1 MPVNITEE
9 FVRQLMA
16 QVDFLTKQN
25 STLTATVD
33 STNQTIIEL
42 NQTITELKQTI
53 RELKEQLNKNSK
65 NSSKPPSSDGLKK
78 PAVKKNRSLRES
90 SGKKQ
95 GAQEGHDGV
104 YLSVTANP
112 DHIRNHMHSDCTG
125 CPYRAKCLDKA
136 CIKETRHEIDAVVTV
151 DVTAHNLI
159 EVCRCPLHGGVKAGA
174 FPENIKATVQYG
186 KNLQAMTVAFNTV
199 GAVSINRTH
208 EILSSVFNIPLAT
221 GTIKNMVSRCAESL
235 KDTYER
241 IRLTMTALGLL
252 HCDETGTRVDGK
264 TCWVHVASDQDY
276 TYLTINQKRGQIGMD
291 AADVLPHAHGI
302 IVHDCWGSYWKYQD
316 VTHAICCAHLLRELN
331 GVIENHPEQTW
342 AVRFRKLLLD
352 MKKVRDKA
360 LLSDKDEVSYYH
372 RNRFDM
378 EYDAIIKTAYEENP
392 LPETP
397 AKKRGRKKKS
407 KVLNLICRLENYKES
422 VCLFIKNLCVPFDNN
437 QSERDLRM
445 VKVKTK
451 VSGCFRSEKGAQ
463 EYLTIMSYIGSARKH
478 GINAFIAIREALNG
492 NPDIIFN

>member
-9 FVRQLMA
+9 FVRYLMEQNA
-16 QVDFLTKQN
+16 SLSDQVAE
-25 STLTATVD
+25 LTATVK
-33 STNQTIIEL
+33 EL
-42 NQTITELKQTI
+42 NQTIK
-53 RELKEQLNKNSK
+53 ELKEQLNKNSK

-78 PAVKKNRSLRES
+78 PAVNKNKSLRES
-90 SGKKQ
+90 SRKKQ

-104 YLSVTANP
+104 HLSVISEP
-112 DHIRNHMHSDCTG
+112 DHIEDHMHSDCTG
-125 CPYRAKCLDKA
+125 CPHRAKCFSKA
-136 CIKETRHEIDAVVTV
+136 CIKETRHEVDAVVTV

-159 EVCRCPLHGGVKAGA
+159 EVRECLLHGGVKTGS

-186 KNLQAMTVAFNTV
+186 KNLQAMVVAFNTV

-221 GTIKNMVSRCAESL
+221 GTIKNMVTRCAESL

-241 IRLTMTALGLL
+241 IRLKMIMLGLI
-252 HCDETGTRVDGK
+252 HCDETGSRVDGK

-291 AADVLPHAHGI
+291 AADVLPHARGI

-316 VTHAICCAHLLRELN
+316 
-331 GVIENHPEQTW
+331 
-342 AVRFRKLLLD
+342 
-352 MKKVRDKA
+352 
-360 LLSDKDEVSYYH
+360 EVSYYH
-372 RNRFDM
+372 RHKFDM

-407 KVLNLICRLENYKES
+407 KVLNLICRLDNYKES

-437 QSERDLRM
+437 QAERDLRM

-451 VSGCFRSEKGAQ
+451 VSGCFRSEEGAQ

-478 GINAFIAIREALNG
+478 GINAFTAIREALNG

>member
-9 FVRQLMA
+9 FVRYLMEQNA
-16 QVDFLTKQN
+16 SLSDQVAE
-25 STLTATVD
+25 LTATVK
-33 STNQTIIEL
+33 EL
-42 NQTITELKQTI
+42 NQTIK
-53 RELKEQLNKNSK
+53 ELKEQLNKNSK

-78 PAVKKNRSLRES
+78 PAVNKNKSLRES
-90 SGKKQ
+90 SRKKQ

-104 YLSVTANP
+104 HLSVISEP
-112 DHIRNHMHSDCTG
+112 DHIEDHMHSDCTG
-125 CPYRAKCLDKA
+125 CPHRAKCLSKA
-136 CIKETRHEIDAVVTV
+136 CIKETRHEIDTVVTV
-151 DVTAHNLI
+151 DVTAHNAI
-159 EVCRCPLHGGVKAGA
+159 EVRECLLHGGVKTGS

-186 KNLQAMTVAFNTV
+186 KNLQAMVVAFNTV

-221 GTIKNMVSRCAESL
+221 GTIKNMVTRCAESL

-241 IRLTMTALGLL
+241 IRLKMIMLGLI
-252 HCDETGTRVDGK
+252 HCDETGSRVDGK

-291 AADVLPHAHGI
+291 AADVLPHARGI

-316 VTHAICCAHLLRELN
+316 VKHAICCAHLLRELN

-342 AVRFRKLLLD
+342 ASRFKKLLLN

-360 LLSDKDEVSYYH
+360 LISDKDEVSYYH
-372 RNRFDM
+372 RHKFDM

-437 QSERDLRM
+437 QAERDLRM

-451 VSGCFRSEKGAQ
+451 VSGCFRSEEGAQ

-478 GINAFIAIREALNG
+478 GINAFTAIREALNG
-492 NPDIIFN
+492 NPDIIFS

>member
-1 MPVNITEE
+1 MPVKITEE

-16 QVDFLTKQN
+16 QIDFLTKQN
-25 STLTATVD
+25 SELTAAVD
-33 STNQTIIEL
+33 IMNQTIAGL
-42 NQTITELKQTI
+42 NQTIQ
-53 RELKEQLNKNSK
+53 ELKEQLNKNSK
-65 NSSKPPSSDGLKK
+65 NSSRPPSSDGLKK
-78 PAVKKNRSLRES
+78 PAVNKNKSLREP

-104 YLSVTANP
+104 HLSVISDP
-112 DHIRNHMHSDCTG
+112 DHIENHMHSDCTG
-125 CPYRAKCLDKA
+125 CPHRAECLSRA
-136 CIKETRHEIDAVVTV
+136 CIKETRHEVDTVVTV
-151 DVTAHNLI
+151 DITAHNAV
-159 EVCRCPLHGGVKAGA
+159 EVRECPLHGGIKTGS

-186 KNLQAMTVAFNTV
+186 KNLQAMVVAFNTV

-208 EILSSVFNIPLAT
+208 EILTSVFNIPLAT
-221 GTIKNMVSRCAESL
+221 GTIKNMVTRCAESL
-235 KDTYER
+235 KGTYER
-241 IRLTMTALGLL
+241 IRLTMVSLGLL
-252 HCDETGTRVDGK
+252 HCDETGSRIDGK
-264 TCWVHVASDQDY
+264 TCWVHVASDQNY

-291 AADVLPHAHGI
+291 AAGVLPHAHGI

-342 AVRFRKLLLD
+342 AVRFKKLLLD

-372 RNRFDM
+372 RHKFDQ

-392 LPETP
+392 IPETP

-407 KVLNLICRLENYKES
+407 KVLNLICRLDNYKES

-437 QSERDLRM
+437 QAERDLRM

-451 VSGCFRSEKGAQ
+451 VSGCFRSEEGAQ

-478 GINAFIAIREALNG
+478 GVNAFTAIHEALNG

>member
-9 FVRQLMA
+9 FVRYLMEQNA
-16 QVDFLTKQN
+16 SLSDQVAE
-25 STLTATVD
+25 LTATVK
-33 STNQTIIEL
+33 EL
-42 NQTITELKQTI
+42 NQTIK
-53 RELKEQLNKNSK
+53 ELKEQLNKNSK

-78 PAVKKNRSLRES
+78 PAVNKNKSLRES
-90 SGKKQ
+90 SRKKQ

-104 YLSVTANP
+104 HLSVISEP
-112 DHIRNHMHSDCTG
+112 DHIEDHMHSDCTG
-125 CPYRAKCLDKA
+125 CPHRAKCLSKA
-136 CIKETRHEIDAVVTV
+136 CIKETRHEVDAVVTV

-159 EVCRCPLHGGVKAGA
+159 EVRECLLHGGVKTGS

-186 KNLQAMTVAFNTV
+186 KNLQAMVVAFNTV

-221 GTIKNMVSRCAESL
+221 GTIKNMVTRCAESL

-241 IRLTMTALGLL
+241 IRLKMISLGLL
-252 HCDETGTRVDGK
+252 HCDETGGRVDGK

-291 AADVLPHAHGI
+291 AADVLPHARGI

-316 VTHAICCAHLLRELN
+316 VKHAICCAHLLRELN

-342 AVRFRKLLLD
+342 ASRFKKLLLN

-360 LLSDKDEVSYYH
+360 LISDKDEVSYYH
-372 RNRFDM
+372 RHKFDM

-392 LPETP
+392 LPEAP

-437 QSERDLRM
+437 QAERDLRM

-451 VSGCFRSEKGAQ
+451 VSGCFRSEEGAQ

-478 GINAFIAIREALNG
+478 GINAFKAIREALNG

>member
-9 FVRQLMA
+9 FVRYLMEQNA
-16 QVDFLTKQN
+16 SLSDQVAE
-25 STLTATVD
+25 LTATVK
-33 STNQTIIEL
+33 EL
-42 NQTITELKQTI
+42 NQTIK
-53 RELKEQLNKNSK
+53 ELKEQLNKNSK

-78 PAVKKNRSLRES
+78 PAVNKNKSLRES

-104 YLSVTANP
+104 HLSVISEP
-112 DHIRNHMHSDCTG
+112 DHIEDHMHSDCTG
-125 CPYRAKCLDKA
+125 CPHRAKCLSKA
-136 CIKETRHEIDAVVTV
+136 CIKETRHEVDAVVTV

-159 EVCRCPLHGGVKAGA
+159 EVRECLLHGGVKTGS

-186 KNLQAMTVAFNTV
+186 KNLQAMVVAFNTV

-221 GTIKNMVSRCAESL
+221 GTIKNMVTRCAESL

-241 IRLTMTALGLL
+241 IRLKMIMLGLI
-252 HCDETGTRVDGK
+252 HCDETGSRVDGK

-291 AADVLPHAHGI
+291 AADVLPHARGI

-316 VTHAICCAHLLRELN
+316 
-331 GVIENHPEQTW
+331 
-342 AVRFRKLLLD
+342 
-352 MKKVRDKA
+352 
-360 LLSDKDEVSYYH
+360 EVSYYH
-372 RNRFDM
+372 RHKFDM

-437 QSERDLRM
+437 QAERDLRM

-451 VSGCFRSEKGAQ
+451 VSGCFRSEEGAQ

-478 GINAFIAIREALNG
+478 GINAFTAIREALNG
-492 NPDIIFN
+492 NADIIFN

>member
-1 MPVNITEE
+1 MPINITEE
-9 FVRQLMA
+9 FVRFLMEQNA
-16 QVDFLTKQN
+16 SLSEQVAE
-25 STLTATVD
+25 LTATVD
-33 STNQTIIEL
+33 SM
-42 NQTITELKQTI
+42 NQTITELNQTVK
-53 RELKEQLNKNSK
+53 ELKEQLNKNSK
-65 NSSKPPSSDGLKK
+65 NSSKPPSSDGLQK
-78 PAVKKNRSLRES
+78 PAVNKTKSLRKS

-104 YLSVTANP
+104 HLSVISDP
-112 DHIRNHMHSDCTG
+112 DHIEDHMHSDCTG
-125 CPYRAKCLDKA
+125 CPHRAECLSKA
-136 CIKETRHEIDAVVTV
+136 CIKETRHEVDTVVTV

-159 EVCRCPLHGGVKAGA
+159 EVRKCPLHGGVKTGS

-186 KNLQAMTVAFNTV
+186 KNLQAMVVAFNTI

-208 EILSSVFNIPLAT
+208 EILSSVFDIPLAT
-221 GTIKNMVSRCAESL
+221 GTIKNMVTRCAESL

-241 IRLTMTALGLL
+241 IRLKMISLGLF
-252 HCDETGTRVDGK
+252 HCDETSSRVDGK
-264 TCWVHVASDQDY
+264 TCWVHVASNQDY
-276 TYLTINQKRGQIGMD
+276 TYLIINQKRGQIGMD
-291 AADVLPHAHGI
+291 AANVLPHARGI

-331 GVIENHPEQTW
+331 GVIENHPEQIW
-342 AVRFRKLLLD
+342 AVRFKKLLLG

-360 LLSDKDEVSYYH
+360 LLSDKEEVSYYH
-372 RNRFDM
+372 RHKFDM

-407 KVLNLICRLENYKES
+407 EVLNLICRLDNYKES
-422 VCLFIKNLCVPFDNN
+422 VCLFLKNLCVPFDNN
-437 QSERDLRM
+437 QAERDLRM

-463 EYLTIMSYIGSARKH
+463 EYLTIMSYVGSARKH
-478 GINAFIAIREALNG
+478 GINAFTAIREALNG

>member
-9 FVRQLMA
+9 FVRFLM
-16 QVDFLTKQN
+16 KQN
-25 STLTATVD
+25 EEQSARIAELSAEIA
-33 STNQTIIEL
+33 SL
-42 NQTITELKQTI
+42 NQTIK
-53 RELKEQLNKNSK
+53 ELKEQLNKNSK

-78 PAVKKNRSLRES
+78 PAVNKNKSLRES

-104 YLSVTANP
+104 HLSVISDP
-112 DHIRNHMHSDCTG
+112 DHIENHMHSDCTG
-125 CPYRAKCLDKA
+125 CPHRAECLSKA
-136 CIKETRHEIDAVVTV
+136 CIKETRHEIDTVVTV
-151 DVTAHNLI
+151 DVTAHNAI
-159 EVCRCPLHGGVKAGA
+159 EVRECPLHGGVKTGS

-186 KNLQAMTVAFNTV
+186 KNLQAMVVAFNTV

-221 GTIKNMVSRCAESL
+221 GTIKNMVTRCAESL

-241 IRLTMTALGLL
+241 IRLKMTILGLV
-252 HCDETGTRVDGK
+252 HCDETGSRVDGK

-276 TYLTINQKRGQIGMD
+276 TYLTISQKRGQIGMD
-291 AADVLPHAHGI
+291 AADVLPHVRGI

-342 AVRFRKLLLD
+342 AVRFKKLLLD

-360 LLSDKDEVSYYH
+360 LLSEEDEVSYYH
-372 RNRFDM
+372 RHKFYK

-407 KVLNLICRLENYKES
+407 KVLNLICRLDNYKES
-422 VCLFIKNLCVPFDNN
+422 VCLFLKNLCVPFDNN
-437 QSERDLRM
+437 QAERDLRM

-451 VSGCFRSEKGAQ
+451 VSGCFRSEEGAQ

-478 GINAFIAIREALNG
+478 GINAFTAIREALNG
-492 NPDIIFN
+492 NADIIFN

>member
-9 FVRQLMA
+9 FVRYLMEQNA
-16 QVDFLTKQN
+16 SLSDQVAE
-25 STLTATVD
+25 LTATVK
-33 STNQTIIEL
+33 EL
-42 NQTITELKQTI
+42 NQTIK
-53 RELKEQLNKNSK
+53 ELKEQLNKNSK

-78 PAVKKNRSLRES
+78 PAVNKNKSLRES
-90 SGKKQ
+90 SRKKQ

-104 YLSVTANP
+104 HLSVISEP
-112 DHIRNHMHSDCTG
+112 DHIEDHMHSDCTG
-125 CPYRAKCLDKA
+125 CPHRAKCLSKA
-136 CIKETRHEIDAVVTV
+136 CIKETRHEVDAVVTV

-159 EVCRCPLHGGVKAGA
+159 EVRECLLHGGVKTGS

-186 KNLQAMTVAFNTV
+186 KNLQAMVVAFNTV

-221 GTIKNMVSRCAESL
+221 GTIKNMVTRCAESL

-241 IRLTMTALGLL
+241 IRLKMIMLGLI
-252 HCDETGTRVDGK
+252 HCDETGSRVDGK

-291 AADVLPHAHGI
+291 AADVLPHARGI

-316 VTHAICCAHLLRELN
+316 
-331 GVIENHPEQTW
+331 
-342 AVRFRKLLLD
+342 
-352 MKKVRDKA
+352 
-360 LLSDKDEVSYYH
+360 EVSYYH
-372 RNRFDM
+372 RHKFDM

-407 KVLNLICRLENYKES
+407 KVLNLICRLDNYKES
-422 VCLFIKNLCVPFDNN
+422 VCLFLKNLCVPFDKI
-437 QSERDLRM
+437 RR
-445 VKVKTK
+445 
-451 VSGCFRSEKGAQ
+451 
-463 EYLTIMSYIGSARKH
+463 
-478 GINAFIAIREALNG
+478 NAI
-492 NPDIIFN
+492 

>member
-9 FVRQLMA
+9 FVRFLM
-16 QVDFLTKQN
+16 KQN
-25 STLTATVD
+25 EEQSARIAELSAEIA
-33 STNQTIIEL
+33 SL
-42 NQTITELKQTI
+42 NQTIK
-53 RELKEQLNKNSK
+53 ELKEQLNKNSK

-78 PAVKKNRSLRES
+78 PAVNKNKSLRES

-104 YLSVTANP
+104 HLSVISDP
-112 DHIRNHMHSDCTG
+112 DHIENHMHSDCTG
-125 CPYRAKCLDKA
+125 CPHRAECLSKA
-136 CIKETRHEIDAVVTV
+136 CIKETRHEIDTVVTV
-151 DVTAHNLI
+151 DVTAHNAI
-159 EVCRCPLHGGVKAGA
+159 EVRECPLHGGVKTGS

-186 KNLQAMTVAFNTV
+186 KNLQAMVVAFNTV

-221 GTIKNMVSRCAESL
+221 GTIKNMVTRCAESL

-241 IRLTMTALGLL
+241 IRLKMTILGLV
-252 HCDETGTRVDGK
+252 HCDETGSRVDGK

-276 TYLTINQKRGQIGMD
+276 TYLTISQKRGQIGMD
-291 AADVLPHAHGI
+291 AADVLPHVRGI

-316 VTHAICCAHLLRELN
+316 VTHAICCAHLLLELN

-342 AVRFRKLLLD
+342 AVRFKKLLLD

-360 LLSDKDEVSYYH
+360 LLSEEDEVSYYH
-372 RNRFDM
+372 RHKFYK

-407 KVLNLICRLENYKES
+407 KVLNLICRLDNYKES
-422 VCLFIKNLCVPFDNN
+422 VCLFLKNLCVPFDNN
-437 QSERDLRM
+437 QAERDLRM

-451 VSGCFRSEKGAQ
+451 VSGCFRSEEGAQ
-463 EYLTIMSYIGSARKH
+463 EYLTIMSYIGSASKH
-478 GINAFIAIREALNG
+478 GINAFTAIREALNG

>member
-9 FVRQLMA
+9 FVRYLMEQNA
-16 QVDFLTKQN
+16 SLSDQVAE
-25 STLTATVD
+25 LTATVK
-33 STNQTIIEL
+33 EL
-42 NQTITELKQTI
+42 NQTIK
-53 RELKEQLNKNSK
+53 ELKEQLNKNSK

-78 PAVKKNRSLRES
+78 PAVNKNKSLRES
-90 SGKKQ
+90 SRKKQ

-104 YLSVTANP
+104 HLSVISEP
-112 DHIRNHMHSDCTG
+112 DHIEDHMHSDCTG
-125 CPYRAKCLDKA
+125 CPHRAKCLSKA
-136 CIKETRHEIDAVVTV
+136 CIKETRHEVDAVVTV

-159 EVCRCPLHGGVKAGA
+159 EVRECLLHGGVKTGS

-186 KNLQAMTVAFNTV
+186 KNLQAMVVAFNTV

-221 GTIKNMVSRCAESL
+221 GTIKNMVTRCAESL

-241 IRLTMTALGLL
+241 IRLKMIMLGLI
-252 HCDETGTRVDGK
+252 HCDETGSRVDGK

-291 AADVLPHAHGI
+291 AADVLPHARGI

-316 VTHAICCAHLLRELN
+316 
-331 GVIENHPEQTW
+331 
-342 AVRFRKLLLD
+342 
-352 MKKVRDKA
+352 
-360 LLSDKDEVSYYH
+360 EVSYYH
-372 RNRFDM
+372 RHKFDM

-407 KVLNLICRLENYKES
+407 KVLNLICRLDNYKES
-422 VCLFIKNLCVPFDNN
+422 VCLFLKNLCVPFDNN
-437 QSERDLRM
+437 QAERDLRM

-451 VSGCFRSEKGAQ
+451 VSGCFRSEEGAQ

-478 GINAFIAIREALNG
+478 GINAFTAIREALNG

>member
-1 MPVNITEE
+1 MPINITEE

-16 QVDFLTKQN
+16 QIDFLTEQN
-25 STLTATVD
+25 SALTATVD
-33 STNQTIIEL
+33 IM
-42 NQTITELKQTI
+42 NQTITELNQTI

-78 PAVKKNRSLRES
+78 PAIKKNRSLRES

-104 YLSVTANP
+104 HLSVISEP
-112 DHIRNHMHSDCTG
+112 DHTKDHMHSDCTD
-125 CPYRAKCLDKA
+125 CPHRAKCLLKA
-136 CIKETRHEIDAVVTV
+136 CTKETRHEVDAVVTV

-159 EVCRCPLHGGVKAGA
+159 EVRECPLHGGIKTGA

-186 KNLQAMTVAFNTV
+186 KNLQAMVVAFNTV

-221 GTIKNMVSRCAESL
+221 GTIKNMVTRCAESL

-241 IRLTMTALGLL
+241 IRLKMVILGLI
-252 HCDETGTRVDGK
+252 HCDETGSRVDGK
-264 TCWVHVASDQDY
+264 TCWVHVASDRDY

-291 AADVLPHAHGI
+291 AADVLPHARGI
-302 IVHDCWGSYWKYQD
+302 IVHDCWGSYWKYQN

-342 AVRFRKLLLD
+342 ATRFKKLLLD

-360 LLSDKDEVSYYH
+360 LLSNKDEVSYYH
-372 RNRFDM
+372 RHKFDM
-378 EYDAIIKTAYEENP
+378 EYDAIIKTAYKENP

-397 AKKRGRKKKS
+397 MKKRGRKKKS
-407 KVLNLICRLENYKES
+407 KVLNLICRLDNYKGS
-422 VCLFIKNLCVPFDNN
+422 VCLFIKNLCVPFDNT
-437 QSERDLRM
+437 QAERDLRM

-451 VSGCFRSEKGAQ
+451 VSGCFRSEEGAQ

-478 GINAFIAIREALNG
+478 GINAFTAIREALNG